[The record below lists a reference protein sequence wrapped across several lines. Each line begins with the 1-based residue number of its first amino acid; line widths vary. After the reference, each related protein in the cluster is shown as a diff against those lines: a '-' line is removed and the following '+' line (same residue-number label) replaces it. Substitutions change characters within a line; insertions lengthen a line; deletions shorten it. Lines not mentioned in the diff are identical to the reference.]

1 MVMVCSNADKM
12 LMSWFSMHFLKLL
25 VVDNGMNSSIDRFL
39 LLLVSDSCVRI
50 LNLDLEFNFN

>member
-1 MVMVCSNADKM
+1 
-12 LMSWFSMHFLKLL
+12 MHFLKLL
-25 VVDNGMNSSIDRFL
+25 VVDNGMNSSIARFL